1 MALSAN
7 SPIYRGYLAD
17 VDARWNVISSSV
29 DDRTPEER
37 GLKVKY
43 GKLSFVPI
51 CIISNPIFESLF
63 KMIVLSSTN
72 LVMIP
77 STPIYQTTQH
87 IRPNMTILIWFMIM
101 IFTTS

>member
-37 GLKVKY
+37 GLKVIRVKIVTVSWY
-43 GKLSFVPI
+43 IIINPKL
-51 CIISNPIFESLF
+51 
-63 KMIVLSSTN
+63 
-72 LVMIP
+72 
-77 STPIYQTTQH
+77 
-87 IRPNMTILIWFMIM
+87 
-101 IFTTS
+101 

>member
-37 GLKVKY
+37 GLKVRNL
-43 GKLSFVPI
+43 KLLQ
-51 CIISNPIFESLF
+51 CLDA
-63 KMIVLSSTN
+63 
-72 LVMIP
+72 
-77 STPIYQTTQH
+77 Y
-87 IRPNMTILIWFMIM
+87 
-101 IFTTS
+101 

>member
-37 GLKVKY
+37 GLKVSAIY
-43 GKLSFVPI
+43 
-51 CIISNPIFESLF
+51 
-63 KMIVLSSTN
+63 
-72 LVMIP
+72 IP
-77 STPIYQTTQH
+77 KNEIDVK
-87 IRPNMTILIWFMIM
+87 ILI
-101 IFTTS
+101 